1 MKNLTYLF
9 CLIAFTFLLA
19 CGEDS
24 VTNNPVPPPDPVT
37 VDTVTLLTKDSIYF
51 NQTDPVNF
59 STVSYLS
66 TVQVDTIYLNFSY
79 HTFSIRSRFSFKVD
93 GDTLITYQR
102 NIPVNTSFDTTFS
115 LSFVLNKINFINFI
129 SIYPAGGFFSGLEHA
144 SLRNI
149 KLWYI
154 RRS

>member
-66 TVQVDTIYLNFSY
+66 TVQVDTLRLDFTYHIYG
-79 HTFSIRSRFSFKVD
+79 IRSHFSFKVD
-93 GDTLITYQR
+93 GDTLIRYQR
-102 NIPVNTSFDTTFS
+102 NISSNTSFDTTFS
-115 LSFVLNKINFINFI
+115 LFFVINKINFINLV
-129 SIYPAGGFFSGLEHA
+129 SIYPASGFFVGNEFA